1 MFARRPR
8 RLISAAA
15 AAAVWAVLA
24 PAPSAEAGHAD
35 PARVDRLAASLQVRA
50 ASAAEF
56 GLRTGDPRFS
66 QFGAAAN
73 VLANEAGVL
82 RAKLAAGDI
91 TAVRVCTAKIGRVV
105 KDIDKLE
112 DRLPR
117 HAACGRSLRGARKA
131 ADRLADGIEDVYDD
145 LEDEVDDL
153 RIGRVGFA
161 GYAPQPAGPAPPVV
175 VCPAPPR
182 PAPVC
187 PGYAT
192 CLDPNCDHGFP
203 AAPAHGGRFDAA
215 PRGGFGDVYREREVI
230 RERGVQYGPAP
241 GFGELRYDLG
251 RPAGSLDGFDS
262 RGGLYG
268 TPPAGYGDGFRDR
281 DRFDGRGFEGRG
293 YDGGFDGGFGTGFRG
308 DFDGGRGG
316 SGFGGSGRF
325 DLNAAPPLPAPGPQ
339 ASAGWGRAP
348 LGSGV
353 TASFRR

>member
-145 LEDEVDDL
+145 LEDEVEDL
-153 RIGRVGFA
+153 RFGRVGFA
-161 GYAPQPAGPAPPVV
+161 GYAPRPQRPVRPPV

-182 PAPVC
+182 PAPAC

-203 AAPAHGGRFDAA
+203 AAPAYGGRDHRAA
-215 PRGGFGDVYREREVI
+215 PYGGGFGDVYREREVI
-230 RERGVQYGPAP
+230 RERGVQYGPSRGP
-241 GFGELRYDLG
+241 NETPYGYG
-251 RPAGSLDGFDS
+251 PPTNSLDGFDS
-262 RGGLYG
+262 RGDLRGGPPTGYDG
-268 TPPAGYGDGFRDR
+268 TFGDTFRDR
-281 DRFDGRGFEGRG
+281 DRFDGRGFDAGRP
-293 YDGGFDGGFGTGFRG
+293 
-308 DFDGGRGG
+308 
-316 SGFGGSGRF
+316 GFGGDLGNGFGGGRF
-325 DLNAAPPLPAPGPQ
+325 DRNAAPVLPAPGPQ

-353 TASFRR
+353 TVSFRR

>member
-24 PAPSAEAGHAD
+24 PAPSAQAGHAD

-50 ASAAEF
+50 ASAADF
-56 GLRTGDPRFS
+56 SLRTGDPRFQ

-73 VLANEAGVL
+73 VVANEAGVL

-117 HAACGRSLRGARKA
+117 HAACGRSLRPARKA

-145 LEDEVDDL
+145 LEDEVEDL
-153 RIGRVGFA
+153 RFGRVGFA
-161 GYAPQPAGPAPPVV
+161 GYAPRPQRPAPPVV

-203 AAPAHGGRFDAA
+203 AAPAYGGHGHHAA
-215 PRGGFGDVYREREVI
+215 PYDGGFGEVYREREVI
-230 RERGVQYGPAP
+230 RERDVQYGPTP
-241 GFGELRYDLG
+241 GLGEARYDLG
-251 RPAGSLDGFDS
+251 RPQGSLDGFDP

-268 TPPAGYGDGFRDR
+268 PSPAGFDDTFRDR
-281 DRFDGRGFEGRG
+281 DRFDGRGG
-293 YDGGFDGGFGTGFRG
+293 YDGRAFGAGPADFG
-308 DFDGGRGG
+308 DR
-316 SGFGGSGRF
+316 GRF
-325 DLNAAPPLPAPGPQ
+325 DLNAVPPLPAPGPQ
-339 ASAGWGRAP
+339 ASAGWNRAP

-353 TASFRR
+353 TVSFRR